1 MTPFSAV
8 FSTKQ
13 TMENKL
19 FQSVHVA
26 SIQQGTKARMISF
39 AQELTEKLGIT
50 GRKNALNH
58 YTKIH

>member
-1 MTPFSAV
+1 MIPFSTV

-19 FQSVHVA
+19 FQSAHVA
-26 SIQQGTKARMISF
+26 SIQPGTKARMTSS
-39 AQELTEKLGIT
+39 AQELREKLGIT